1 MSCCG
6 SSFKQTYIWDTV
18 IIEEEEAAFSLTETL
33 FNSLKPWCLLSQIVS
48 MPSFQSDDFGGGEF
62 LMCIFANNVDVKE
75 YGQTQDIMF
84 LIGVYMYSPA
94 TFIC

>member
-1 MSCCG
+1 
-6 SSFKQTYIWDTV
+6 
-18 IIEEEEAAFSLTETL
+18 
-33 FNSLKPWCLLSQIVS
+33 